1 MRSADPTGRLSQI
14 IEEIRT
20 CRMKSVMK
28 RWTSA
33 SLRGALQQWQRN
45 MADADIIMLHHN
57 MQFDAGVMLV
67 KHQLNQLVSGL
78 TCIDPQPPSRS
89 HMLPNLP
96 GSLAPRCRSI
106 KNSGAELAKEA
117 VRGPAA
123 A

>member
-1 MRSADPTGRLSQI
+1 
-14 IEEIRT
+14 
-20 CRMKSVMK
+20 MK

-89 HMLPNLP
+89 HASESARLTCPTMQ
-96 GSLAPRCRSI
+96 
-106 KNSGAELAKEA
+106 
-117 VRGPAA
+117 VD
-123 A
+123 